1 MGMGECASGDAAAA
15 LARAAELGATVR
27 KSAKW
32 FVWYQVGF
40 GCATGLQM
48 LAAGLLKA
56 PFGASFSGAILGVS
70 MAGLGVYA
78 GRRPVVRQ
86 GYGRRMAAMMGFWG
100 LLYGA
105 VFIPGLIFFQGVA
118 AWWVPGAVAVALP
131 GLIGGYLEARR

>member
-1 MGMGECASGDAAAA
+1 MAEYASGEAAAA

-27 KSAKW
+27 RSSKW
-32 FVWYQVGF
+32 FVWYQVVF
-40 GCATGLQM
+40 GCATGMQM

-56 PFGASFSGAILGVS
+56 PYGASFGGVILGS
-70 MAGLGVYA
+70 ALAALGVYA

-86 GYGRRMAAMMGFWG
+86 GYGRRMATMMGAWG

-105 VFIPGLIFFQGVA
+105 VFIPGLICFQGVA
-118 AWWVPGAVAVALP
+118 TWWVPGAVAVSLP

>member
-1 MGMGECASGDAAAA
+1 MGEYASGEAAAA
-15 LARAAELGATVR
+15 LARAAELGAAVR
-27 KSAKW
+27 RNSKW
-32 FVWYQVGF
+32 FVWYQVVF

-48 LAAGLLKA
+48 LAVGLLKA
-56 PFGASFSGAILGVS
+56 PYGASFGGVLVGLA

-86 GYGRRMAAMMGFWG
+86 GHGRRMATMMGAWG

-105 VFIPGLIFFQGVA
+105 VFIPGLIWFQGVV